1 MRFKI
6 KVNYRHKPAEWWCA
20 PRKGVTPNEA
30 DAFIYTRE
38 ELIQLGLDFQG
49 GPWMLSWLSLKLVP

>member
-6 KVNYRHKPAEWWCA
+6 KVNYGYKPAVWWCA

-30 DAFIYTRE
+30 DAFIYTRD
-38 ELIQLGLDFQG
+38 ELIQLALDFPQRPG
-49 GPWMLSWLSLKLVP
+49 MRFWLSLKLVP